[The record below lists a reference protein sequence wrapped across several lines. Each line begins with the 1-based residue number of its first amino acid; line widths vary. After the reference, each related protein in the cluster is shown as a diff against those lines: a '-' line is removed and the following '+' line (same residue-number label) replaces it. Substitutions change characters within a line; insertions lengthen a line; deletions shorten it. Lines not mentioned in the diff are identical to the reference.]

1 MNSQV
6 PAASSAASPSQ
17 HQPLKWW
24 QRVALWRVTRAA
36 RIWLAA
42 VLAGWGVASFAV
54 SLDILLGTYDPSS
67 ITWADVLS
75 ELGACLLVVAI
86 STGVGAGVYLVLRV
100 VLTCSS
106 MSAPEKRR
114 LSGFLMVVVIAMATT
129 VLAFYWNEV
138 SLLIV
143 DWIRSILGGATVP
156 VVAITGVVF
165 FWLSKWAG
173 PGLFSLLINA
183 VRRALMN
190 PAALTPPQ
198 APANASGVPGQSQGS
213 GSTQQQQQQQ
223 QQQAQAQP
231 QPQPQA
237 QVASPPAGGTPPTT

>member
-1 MNSQV
+1 MCQDAAGQGGSHEQSGAGSEQRRQPESASAAEV
-6 PAASSAASPSQ
+6 VAEGGALEGDASSA
-17 HQPLKWW
+17 HL
-24 QRVALWRVTRAA
+24 A
-36 RIWLAA
+36 R
-42 VLAGWGVASFAV
+42 SSV
-54 SLDILLGTYDPSS
+54 S
-67 ITWADVLS
+67 
-75 ELGACLLVVAI
+75 VVAI
-86 STGVGAGVYLVLRV
+86 STGVGAGVYLVLRL
-100 VLTCSS
+100 VLMCSS

-173 PGLFSLLINA
+173 PGLFSLLISA

-198 APANASGVPGQSQGS
+198 APANASGAPGQSQSS
-213 GSTQQQQQQQ
+213 GSTQQQQA
-223 QQQAQAQP
+223 QAQAQ
-231 QPQPQA
+231 A
-237 QVASPPAGGTPPTT
+237 ASPPAGGTPPTT